1 MSLHFTDVVTFFRS
15 GAHVCLLSLC
25 VSPLY
30 SLLRLRR
37 RHTPMAAKY
46 RRIRDSTKPAQQNRE
61 GTRVAMSFLPSKGI
75 LDNSGKPSEE
85 TIKGAIHT

>member
-1 MSLHFTDVVTFFRS
+1 MSSLY
-15 GAHVCLLSLC
+15 LC

-37 RHTPMAAKY
+37 RHTPMAAGY
-46 RRIRDSTKPAQQNRE
+46 RCIRDSTKPAQQNRE

-75 LDNSGKPSEE
+75 DNSGKPSEE
-85 TIKGAIHT
+85 TIKEAIHM